1 MNENLSALL
10 KSSDSTGAPDPL
22 GQVRAGTTSTR
33 ARDWRSRAATALP
46 WLMLLGFL
54 VMLAAVLGK
63 RLLPATELNIATVV
77 TVRQS
82 VDGTTSQAPVTETST
97 AAAENN
103 KAVNWEDAPMLFQAS
118 GWVEPDPYPTMAT
131 ALVNGVVDTVEV
143 LEGEKVERGQVL
155 ATLIDDDARLDLA
168 TAKSQLAS
176 LQGKAKGHYRM
187 VAILEARIASL
198 IKQVAVAKARRD
210 EAADLSE
217 RFENI
222 PRGGVS
228 EREKSKAR
236 LELATLQAEVE
247 ALAVT
252 EQELE
257 AEIDQVHEVHADHEA
272 QIDEAETEVERKQ
285 LMLDRTKI
293 TSPID
298 GRVLR
303 LLAAPGQKKMLTMDA
318 VDSATVAVLYDPQQL
333 QARID
338 VPLAEAAQL
347 TVGQPVR
354 LRSELL
360 PGKDFFA
367 RVTRIVGE
375 ADLQRNTLQAK
386 VAIENPDQRL
396 RPDMLC
402 RAEFLEAPAAVAG
415 VSTTENTETAPTS
428 ASGRVQ
434 IFVPVAALTGDDS
447 NQNQGSVWKVDAS
460 GDHVVPQ
467 TITLGREVRDDHR
480 VVVEGLKPG
489 DRVVLNPPSGLESG
503 ERFRATANADHSA
516 HSTAPADS

>member
-1 MNENLSALL
+1 
-10 KSSDSTGAPDPL
+10 
-22 GQVRAGTTSTR
+22 
-33 ARDWRSRAATALP
+33 
-46 WLMLLGFL
+46 
-54 VMLAAVLGK
+54 
-63 RLLPATELNIATVV
+63 
-77 TVRQS
+77 
-82 VDGTTSQAPVTETST
+82 
-97 AAAENN
+97 
-103 KAVNWEDAPMLFQAS
+103 MLFQAS
-118 GWVEPDPYPTMAT
+118 GWVEPDPYPTKAT
-131 ALVNGVVDTVEV
+131 ALVDGVVSTVTV
-143 LEGEKVERGQVL
+143 LEGELVERGQVL

-168 TAKSQLAS
+168 TAESQLLS
-176 LQGKAKGHYRM
+176 LQAKAAGHYRM

-198 IKQVAVAKARRD
+198 QKQVVVAKARRD
-210 EAADLSE
+210 EAADLAQ

-222 PRGGVS
+222 ARGGVS
-228 EREKSKAR
+228 ERERAKAR

-252 EQELE
+252 EQELK
-257 AEIDQVHEVHADHEA
+257 AEIEQVHEVHVDHEA
-272 QIDEAETEVERKQ
+272 QIDAAETEVARKQ

-303 LLAAPGQKKMLTMDA
+303 LLAAPGQKKMLNMDA
-318 VDSATVAVLYDPQQL
+318 VDSATVAILYDPQHL

-347 TVGQPVR
+347 AVGQLVR

-360 PGKDFFA
+360 PGKVFRG

-402 RAEFLEAPAAVAG
+402 RAEFLEAFASDRDSAAAPAAERG
-415 VSTTENTETAPTS
+415 SRSAPVMSS

-434 IFVPVAALTGDDS
+434 LFVPLAALTAGDDD
-447 NQNQGSVWKVDAS
+447 QNQASVWKVDAS
-460 GDHVVPQ
+460 GDHVAPQ
-467 TITLGREVRDDHR
+467 PITLGREVRDDHR
-480 VVVEGLKPG
+480 LVVDGLKPG
-489 DRVVLNPPSGLESG
+489 DRVVLNPPAGLKPG
-503 ERFRATANADHSA
+503 ERFRATATDA
-516 HSTAPADS
+516 HSPHATDPADS